1 MNDVSLQYK
10 REAVWK
16 ADIVSQRVI
25 DEWIVLQRWITI
37 MQADDL
43 PSLYTNKYKLDDSRT
58 DALSWQRYV
67 NMFVRLYDV
76 QEG

>member
-16 ADIVSQRVI
+16 ADIVLQRVI

>member
-16 ADIVSQRVI
+16 ADIVLQRVI

-43 PSLYTNKYKLDDSRT
+43 PSLYTNKYKLDGRT